1 MCDKIDYLL
10 DFKNPIINM
19 LENCGY
25 RDFNLVLYKM
35 WDMMIEDVKVNILAW
50 EEICVNWKIRI
61 FLT

>member
-10 DFKNPIINM
+10 DFKNSIINM

-50 EEICVNWKIRI
+50 EEMC
-61 FLT
+61 